1 MCLNN
6 INWNIFKT
14 FILDRPYELIIKGIE
29 NSNTIFSKPFML
41 IVKMHFRIY
50 DLSTN
55 TRNIQL
61 KLNLENK
68 LLDI

>member
-14 FILDRPYELIIKGIE
+14 FTLDRPHEVIIKGIE
-29 NSNTIFSKPFML
+29 NSNTIFSKPFIL
-41 IVKMHFRIY
+41 IVKMHFSIY
-50 DLSTN
+50 DLLTN